1 MQGRIISSLNYLK
14 KSILSIIYPGSYNCL
29 NCGEELDDIGIC
41 KICEDKMEYCT
52 NTKIIDDVK
61 YYSISYYGYAIKKLI
76 LDFKYKSDF
85 NCGEY
90 LGKLVVKKFN
100 QIDKEFDYI
109 TCVPSSKK
117 KLKER
122 GFNQCEFLAN
132 YLSENKNI
140 PYIKSLKKINN
151 IKEQKFLSAKERE
164 ENIKNAFFLI
174 DNKKFIDKKILLID
188 DVITTGFTIEECIK
202 ELKKIQGIDLT
213 VMVIAESLN

>member
-61 YYSISYYGYAIKKLI
+61 VYSISYYGYAIKKLI

-151 IKEQKFLSAKERE
+151 IKEQKFLSAMERE

>member
-151 IKEQKFLSAKERE
+151 IKEQKFLSAMERE

>member
-61 YYSISYYGYAIKKLI
+61 VYSISYYGYAIKKLI